1 MSQIP
6 AWPPRRSGRSR
17 SRSPKPG
24 VNSPNGREEELRWGS
39 TGPLSR
45 FSWGRDSFLESKEYQ
60 LGGCGAKT
68 YQDSRLLL
76 FVFSFLVIIH
86 LTCIRACF
94 FLISGACVEF
104 VNDVCW
110 FLDPWPSDV
119 SSFIAI
125 EGEWC
130 EQFLAKECVGV
141 YYRDHSFMVPIHL
154 PKAALHITMA
164 VLPRWWIPPSW
175 SGEGGGWR

>member
-1 MSQIP
+1 MVEKKSYVGGAQGRWVGFRGEEIHF
-6 AWPPRRSGRSR
+6 WNPR
-17 SRSPKPG
+17 
-24 VNSPNGREEELRWGS
+24 S
-39 TGPLSR
+39 TS
-45 FSWGRDSFLESKEYQ
+45 
-60 LGGCGAKT
+60 LGGVVR
-68 YQDSRLLL
+68 RLTKIHDFYCL
-76 FVFSFLVIIH
+76 FSLFWWSFTWHVFEHV
-86 LTCIRACF
+86 